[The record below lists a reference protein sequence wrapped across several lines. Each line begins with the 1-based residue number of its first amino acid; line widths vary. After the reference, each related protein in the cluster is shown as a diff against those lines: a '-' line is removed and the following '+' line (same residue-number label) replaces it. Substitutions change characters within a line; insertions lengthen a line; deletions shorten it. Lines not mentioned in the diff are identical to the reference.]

1 MTEPYGPE
9 SLAAFKEAD
18 ALVKLNR
25 YSEALAVKMRESDRL
40 LIEKRIKESVGAGA
54 NGGALQNEVRAAVGS
69 VMGDG
74 ETLHDA

>member
-1 MTEPYGPE
+1 MNAPTLVEPYRADAK
-9 SLAAFKEAD
+9 SAFDQAS

-54 NGGALQNEVRAAVGS
+54 NSN
-69 VMGDG
+69 
-74 ETLHDA
+74 